1 MTRNQYMLTAVC
13 ACLLINACV
22 HMRNPAYREY
32 RAVCDRL
39 TAQQTEYYNAVER
52 KIVPAITNAALA
64 IAKYRPVAAPL
75 TPARTPAMADAVAGG
90 AGGGGESAAAVRYG
104 RLPNVGICVVAGGY
118 RLAYN
123 GYCFGVGDSFLGS
136 PIAYIDGCSFGL
148 ADGRK
153 FAIIEGVQQ

>member
-1 MTRNQYMLTAVC
+1 MTRNQYMLIAVC
-13 ACLLINACV
+13 ACLIVNACV

-39 TAQQTEYYNAVER
+39 TAQQTEYYNAIER
-52 KIVPAITNAALA
+52 KVVPAITNAALA
-64 IAKYRPVAAPL
+64 IARYRPVVTPP
-75 TPARTPAMADAVAGG
+75 TPARTVGAADAVPRGT
-90 AGGGGESAAAVRYG
+90 GGGGESVAAVRYG
-104 RLPNVGICVVAGGY
+104 KLPNVGICVVSGGY
-118 RLAYN
+118 CLSYN